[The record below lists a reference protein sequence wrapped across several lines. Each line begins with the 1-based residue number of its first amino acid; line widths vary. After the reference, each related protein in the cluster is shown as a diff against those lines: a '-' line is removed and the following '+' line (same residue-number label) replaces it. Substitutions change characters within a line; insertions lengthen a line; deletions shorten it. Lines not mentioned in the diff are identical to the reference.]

1 MRRRE
6 NKGKGERRREK
17 EEENGTRR
25 EKEVKEGMWEKG
37 APPSLSRTDSNFI
50 IILSCA
56 NSC

>member
-37 APPSLSRTDSNFI
+37 APFSSPLPHSLSLI
-50 IILSCA
+50 AILSLF
-56 NSC
+56 